1 MSAYLHIEEP
11 FHKDTEVTERSDRKN
26 QYLPETR
33 NETLVQ
39 YVHNR

>member
-1 MSAYLHIEEP
+1 MSDYLHNEEP
-11 FHKDTEVTERSDRKN
+11 FHKDTEVTERSDRKR

-33 NETLVQ
+33 NKTLEQ